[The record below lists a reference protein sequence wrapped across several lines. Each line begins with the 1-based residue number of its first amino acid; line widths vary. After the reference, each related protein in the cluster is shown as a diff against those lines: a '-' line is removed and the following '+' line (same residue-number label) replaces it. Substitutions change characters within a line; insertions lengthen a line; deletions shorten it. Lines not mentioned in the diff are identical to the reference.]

1 MKFKAL
7 TMLRSTA
14 DAILFAS
21 AAATMAALLGVVVAG
36 VVSRAFG
43 DPVIWSDELARYLMV
58 WLACLGLMLA
68 SRRRSHIRIA
78 VLIDRLPRNAA
89 RFLEVAIQAA
99 VAGFGFAIAGLGVGL
114 VERNLDIDA
123 ISMPIP
129 QALLYALLPV
139 AGTAIGLQGLAE
151 AIERLLGREVNAGE
165 TGAVL

>member
-1 MKFKAL
+1 
-7 TMLRSTA
+7 MLRSTA

>member
-1 MKFKAL
+1 
-7 TMLRSTA
+7 MLRSTA

-129 QALLYALLPV
+129 QALLYALLPF
-139 AGTAIGLQGLAE
+139 AGTAIGLQGVAE
-151 AIERLLGREVNAGE
+151 ATERLLGREVNAGE